1 MLLKGYTMTTDEFL
15 EQGITVL
22 KAGHKAEART
32 LLMQVVEQDERNEI
46 AWLWLSGAV
55 DTDEERRICLENV
68 LAINPNNG
76 VARRGLASL
85 TAKGG
90 VRPLRAVSPPASDIK
105 SLKGEL
111 ATQPVTETG
120 EVVKS
125 QVQMKKCP
133 YCAENIRYEASICRY
148 CGRDLS
154 VSSGPPSRPSAKAT
168 RPEVEVKKQSLTGG
182 DLLLAFALPI
192 VGLIVAVF
200 YLLKPESRERG
211 FLLIVVS
218 LVAWAVW
225 WVVCS
230 WTGGFSTGY

>member
-1 MLLKGYTMTTDEFL
+1 MTTSDLLK
-15 EQGITVL
+15 QGIAAL
-22 KAGHKAEART
+22 KAGRKAEART
-32 LLMQVVEQDERNEI
+32 LLMQVVEQDERNEM

-55 DTDEERRICLENV
+55 DTDEDRRVCLENV
-68 LAINPNNG
+68 R
-76 VARRGLASL
+76 V
-85 TAKGG
+85 
-90 VRPLRAVSPPASDIK
+90 VSSPASDIK

-125 QVQMKKCP
+125 QAQMKKCP
-133 YCAENIRYEASICRY
+133 YCAEDIRYEAIICRY
-148 CGRDLS
+148 CGRDLR
-154 VSSGPPSRPSAKAT
+154 VSPGPPSRPSAKAT

-192 VGLIVAVF
+192 VGLIIAVF

-218 LVAWAVW
+218 LIAWAVW